1 MPETVVQAPRSR
13 QFSLKYIIFLMAT
26 LVLSIGRQFFQHTVN
41 FGADQTSFALP
52 PTENHKAFD
61 FEHLCKLD

>member
-1 MPETVVQAPRSR
+1 MT
-13 QFSLKYIIFLMAT
+13 T
-26 LVLSIGRQFFQHTVN
+26 LGLPIGRQFFQHTVN

-52 PTENHKAFD
+52 PTENHKTFD

>member
-1 MPETVVQAPRSR
+1 
-13 QFSLKYIIFLMAT
+13 MAT